1 MGEEMPGSSRREGES
16 MSRTDENLKSA
27 FAGESQANRK
37 YLAYAR
43 KADAEG
49 FHGIAK
55 LFRAAAHA
63 ETIHALREFDHLGGV
78 KSTAENLK
86 DAVAGETYEYTDMYV
101 RFLEEARA
109 DGVKEAAKTFVWAK
123 AAEEVHARMYQ
134 AALAAAERG
143 EDFRPHGVWVCE
155 KCGNIYFVYAPPDK
169 CQICGLPKE
178 WFRWVD

>member
-1 MGEEMPGSSRREGES
+1 MT
-16 MSRTDENLKSA
+16 RTDENLKSA

-55 LFRAAAHA
+55 LFRAAAQA
-63 ETIHALREFDHLGGV
+63 ETIHALAEFEAAGGIR
-78 KSTAENLK
+78 STVENLK
-86 DAVAGETYEYTDMYV
+86 DAVAGETHEYTDMYV
-101 RFLEEARA
+101 RFLEEARSEGA
-109 DGVKEAAKTFVWAK
+109 KDAARIFAWAK
-123 AAEEVHARMYQ
+123 AAEEVHARMYE

-143 EDFRPHGVWVCE
+143 EDFRPRGVWVCE
-155 KCGNIYFVYAPPDK
+155 KCGNIEFGEAAPEK
-169 CQICGLPKE
+169 CRLCGQPKE